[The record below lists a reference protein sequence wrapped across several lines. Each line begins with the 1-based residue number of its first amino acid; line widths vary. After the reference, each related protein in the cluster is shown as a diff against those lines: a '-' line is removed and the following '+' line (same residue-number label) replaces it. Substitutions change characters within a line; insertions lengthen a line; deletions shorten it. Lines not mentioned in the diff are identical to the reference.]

1 MPDSTA
7 FRSRSLLVALV
18 VAAIVTGAAP
28 LSFAEAP
35 PRGVVMAGAAE
46 FDITPRIKS
55 FVDRNGNG
63 VHDMGDP
70 AKPFDLGEPVLEFED
85 GPIYVGN
92 GSGLATHVHGPLMAS
107 ALVVE
112 DPETGTRVALVS
124 TDLYMVLQ
132 ADTDAIRKLVGAT
145 ADIDFILLGSTHTHM
160 GPDTIGLMGLSDVKP
175 MDFPKIL
182 WGEMEAK
189 SGVNHVW
196 FEWMMRQ
203 TARAIEQAAFT
214 MAPAKVRVSK
224 TKFSF
229 GMADEREPHII
240 DDDLMTLALDG
251 LDGRPIATVV
261 QGTCHPESILLNG
274 DPRYTLLDPA
284 SVPEETQK
292 AWGHI
297 ITPGFP
303 GWVRQ
308 TIRDRR
314 GGTPLYF
321 SGALGGMITNITSKI
336 WDPEAHPEFP
346 ADADPTKVPD
356 AIKIAPDMRFEVIQG
371 RAMAKAA
378 LASLESAHS
387 PIAVDV
393 SFDRESILVPLE
405 NPLFRLTGGLGIM
418 GHSPSML
425 YDDEGK
431 PDPRTKRGLKGMV
444 FTGVEIPKGANVK
457 TEVSVVNIGPAQFLA
472 MPGELFGELSVGL
485 PNDFPT
491 NEDRYFPHDKS
502 RHAHGEALRL
512 KFPPLKQQATRPY
525 PFIVCLAGNDLG
537 YIIPEVDFKPPHEIP
552 VPPLVFWWISLDAS
566 ASAHYEESMTAS
578 SKLEERIIG
587 GLTRL
592 LDRQRVAH

>member
-1 MPDSTA
+1 MSLALA
-7 FRSRSLLVALV
+7 FVALPRP
-18 VAAIVTGAAP
+18 AYAEW
-28 LSFAEAP
+28 LSAGDVRA
-35 PRGVVMAGAAE
+35 GVVMAGAAE

-63 VHDMGDP
+63 RHDMGDP
-70 AKPFDLGEPVLEFED
+70 AQPFDLGEPVLEFED

-92 GSGLATHVHGPLMAS
+92 GSGLATHVHGPLKVG
-107 ALVVE
+107 ALVIE
-112 DPETGTRVALVS
+112 DPHTGVRVALVS

-145 ADIDFILLGSTHTHM
+145 ADIDFILVGSTHTHM

-175 MDFPKIL
+175 TDFPKIL

-196 FEWMMRQ
+196 FDWMMRQ

-214 MAPAKVRVSK
+214 MTPATVRVSR

-229 GMADEREPHII
+229 GMTDEREPHII
-240 DDDLMTLALDG
+240 DDDLMTLAVDALDG
-251 LDGRPIATVV
+251 KPIAMVV

-274 DPRYTLLDPA
+274 DPRYTQLDPSTVSGEA
-284 SVPEETQK
+284 K
-292 AWGHI
+292 AAWGHI

-303 GWVRQ
+303 GWVRK
-308 TIRDRR
+308 TIRDQR

-321 SGALGGMITNITSKI
+321 TGALGGMITNITSKI
-336 WDPEAHPEFP
+336 WDPEQHPEFP
-346 ADADPTKVPD
+346 ATADPKTVPD

-371 RAMAKAA
+371 REMAKAA
-378 LASLESAHS
+378 LASIELAKPASTA
-387 PIAVDV
+387 DV
-393 SFDRESILVPLE
+393 SFDRETILVPLE

-418 GHSPSML
+418 GHTASML
-425 YDDEGK
+425 YDDDGK
-431 PDPRTKRGLKGMV
+431 PDARTKRGLKGMV
-444 FTGVEIPKGANVK
+444 FTGVEIPKGANMK

-472 MPGELFGELSVGL
+472 MPGELLGELSVGL
-485 PNDFPT
+485 PDDFLT
-491 NEDRYFPHDKS
+491 NEERYFPKDRKK
-502 RHAHGEALRL
+502 HAHGEALRFQ
-512 KFPPLKQQATRPY
+512 FPPLKKQATRPY

-587 GLTRL
+587 GLTRIL
-592 LDRQRVAH
+592 SRQRAYSH